1 MLIYQPEVFT
11 AFLNPRDQPG
21 TKLRL
26 HTKKLSPK
34 LPQGHCTE
42 AHLHPHHIPGVHVF
56 AAVPA
61 EQLAPLQHHCIAEGG
76 APFQG
81 MNTKMYDTDLT
92 FLFCGTLT
100 LQEQEACE

>member
-1 MLIYQPEVFT
+1 MSGVPAVSHYAAGVVPT
-11 AFLNPRDQPG
+11 A
-21 TKLRL
+21 
-26 HTKKLSPK
+26 
-34 LPQGHCTE
+34 
-42 AHLHPHHIPGVHVF
+42 HIF

-61 EQLAPLQHHCIAEGG
+61 ELYGSLQPAPLQHHCIAEGG